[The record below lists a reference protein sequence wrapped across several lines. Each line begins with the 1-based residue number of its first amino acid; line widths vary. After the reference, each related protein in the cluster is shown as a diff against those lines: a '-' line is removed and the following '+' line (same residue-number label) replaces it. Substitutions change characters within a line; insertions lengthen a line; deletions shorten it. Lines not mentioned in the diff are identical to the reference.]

1 MKPTRL
7 MNLLL
12 TLSALAA
19 MLTTS
24 GVSAQTW
31 PARPVRLL
39 VGYAPGGP
47 VDLGARMIAPHLQK
61 QLGQSV
67 LVENKPGASGTVAGD
82 TVAKATPD
90 GYLLFFAASPT
101 LTINP
106 HVQKSMPFNSL
117 KDFTPLANLVDYA
130 NVLVVNRDVPV
141 KTVAELVAYAKANPQ
156 KVSFGSAGIGGSNHL
171 SGELLKKATGAAM
184 LHVPYKGNAPAMA
197 DVMGGKITFMFDIV
211 STGRSFINDGRV
223 RGLAVT
229 SKERNA
235 MLPGLPTMIEAGVP
249 GFEVVGW
256 MALVGPPGLLQPVST
271 RIVAAA
277 RGALADADLKK
288 QLVDAGYDVAPSTP
302 QALAARIKS
311 DHDLWA
317 RVSEGIK
324 FEE

>member
-1 MKPTRL
+1 MKPNRL
-7 MNLLL
+7 MNLLVS
-12 TLSALAA
+12 LSALAA
-19 MLTTS
+19 VLSTS
-24 GVSAQTW
+24 SAPAQTY
-31 PARPVRLL
+31 PVRPVRLL
-39 VGYAPGGP
+39 VGYAAGGP
-47 VDLGARMIAPHLQK
+47 VDLGARMMAPHLQK
-61 QLGQSV
+61 QLGQPV

-82 TVAKATPD
+82 AVAKATPD

-117 KDFTPLANLVDYA
+117 RDFTPLANLVDYA
-130 NVLVVNRDVPV
+130 NVLVVNKDVPV
-141 KTVAELVAYAKANPQ
+141 KTVGELVAYAKANPD

-171 SGELLKKATGAAM
+171 SGEMLKKATGAGM

-229 SKERNA
+229 SRERNA
-235 MLPGLPTMIEAGVP
+235 MLPNLPTMIEAGVP
-249 GFEVVGW
+249 GYEVVGW
-256 MALVGPPGLLQPVST
+256 LALLGPPGLPQPVST
-271 RIVAAA
+271 RIIAAA

-288 QLVDAGYDVAPSTP
+288 QLVDAGYDVALSTP

-311 DHDLWA
+311 DYDLWA